1 MYTPSSFLADEPF
14 FQSCSLDCSWKCISK
29 QSNNNRSKD
38 FLFSISHCSSSIQA
52 YEAASVSTINPTKTF
67 FLWIF
72 FFLSIV
78 CISVCVMMMTVMS
91 VERNSLTFHW
101 KKVQTYYYGF
111 TGPKKYPS
119 QKEPFFHPFF
129 CTPLAW
135 HGLVLSSVHVHNS
148 SPIFTRGMMEW
159 RWDHNDDHMH
169 RGSFGCVDPF
179 PLHKIK

>member
-78 CISVCVMMMTVMS
+78 CISVYVCDDDCDVCGTKQL
-91 VERNSLTFHW
+91 NISLE
-101 KKVQTYYYGF
+101 KGPNLLLRVY
-111 TGPKKYPS
+111 GPKKISKP
-119 QKEPFFHPFF
+119 KRTFFSSLLLYAAG
-129 CTPLAW
+129 LAW
-135 HGLVLSSVHVHNS
+135 LGFKLSSCS
-148 SPIFTRGMMEW
+148 
-159 RWDHNDDHMH
+159 
-169 RGSFGCVDPF
+169 
-179 PLHKIK
+179 